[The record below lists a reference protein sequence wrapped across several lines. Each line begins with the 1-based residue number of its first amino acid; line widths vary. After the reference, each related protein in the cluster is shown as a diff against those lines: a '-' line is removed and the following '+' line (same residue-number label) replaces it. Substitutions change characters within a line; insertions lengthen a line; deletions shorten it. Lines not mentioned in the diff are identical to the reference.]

1 MVIVI
6 VIIIKNIHAVTVALV
21 QRISILVFLPPG
33 LRMLLHLLE
42 SRINQPSH
50 KTRDILSLMFW
61 PRQAGR

>member
-42 SRINQPSH
+42 SRINQPST
-50 KTRDILSLMFW
+50 KQETFL
-61 PRQAGR
+61 A